1 MKTNFDPCGRR
12 KPRGLY
18 LIELRQRL
26 AQEKAL
32 RAQVV
37 VAPVEPRPRPSRGSC
52 LSPLA
57 PAPPESVS
65 AG

>member
-1 MKTNFDPCGRR
+1 MKTNFDPWSRR

-37 VAPVEPRPRPSRGSC
+37 VSSGESLPLKGRGS
-52 LSPLA
+52 LLAPLA
-57 PAPPESVS
+57 PAPQEPAT